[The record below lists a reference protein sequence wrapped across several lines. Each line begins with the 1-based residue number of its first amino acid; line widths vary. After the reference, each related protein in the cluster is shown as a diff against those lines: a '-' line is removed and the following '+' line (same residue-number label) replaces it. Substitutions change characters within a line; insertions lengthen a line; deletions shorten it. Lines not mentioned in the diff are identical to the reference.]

1 MFLRALRMKGFK
13 SFSRQT
19 ELVFEPGVAVVIGP
33 NGSGKSNIAD
43 AVTWVLGEQSPT
55 SIRGSSMQDLIFAGS
70 DGRRAAAAAEVELV
84 FDNSDGALSVPT
96 AEVSIGRR
104 IVRGGETTY
113 TINRAVCRLTDV
125 IELTAEM
132 GLGREMHSIIGQ
144 GKVETLLAAKPDERR
159 ALVEEAAGLGRYKR
173 RRERSEIK
181 LREVRRNL
189 ERARDLEREASLQL
203 APLRRQANAAET
215 LRGIEKELAETRGRL
230 LTGEI
235 VALDERL
242 AEERAAVASVA
253 ARRAALDERLAQT
266 EQARLA
272 EEESFARDV
281 RERER
286 RAGRALRARYLGDR
300 LAGCRRLIAQRG
312 ALLDEMRRAAEAE
325 RESLA
330 VELESGATSGEPL
343 PGGADLSVFEAGLAA
358 AEAAQSKAAALLA
371 AARGE
376 LGERRSACARQELEL
391 ETVTAR
397 RERGGRRRV
406 VVEADAGRL
415 AAEVEANDAARA
427 ALADD
432 ERLAGA
438 ILDEAAAALA
448 AAESA
453 DDAAGDE
460 AATAA
465 AALAEVTSAWQQIA
479 AERAGVEA
487 DLEHAGASLAELR
500 EVDAEVLRVAER
512 YPGVV
517 ELSAAVSCERG
528 YELALAAALAQHPGT
543 LAVSGGEDKWSVL
556 EALRSAGVLLAR
568 LLAPAHRGR
577 GQTTIA
583 FPGALPLA
591 DRVTVDAGDHLEEV
605 LSEVVVVSDLTAVPD
620 SFEGLAV
627 MRDGS
632 YYRPSTGQLG
642 LAAGVPAALVIERR
656 ARVEA
661 LVERLD
667 ALKAREA
674 RESVAA
680 AGGRAGSEALASARA
695 GAVATL
701 EAAAAALDEARRR
714 STSAAVEQRGADE
727 RARRLAEALT
737 TARTEAESL
746 DAELAALV
754 ERAETHEREAA
765 TGRAALSVS
774 EAATAAAE
782 AAHLETLGALTRAR
796 IELDERRAREQRSAD
811 ERARNDRRL
820 ESARRRLHEVESRLQ
835 GVPGATEAC
844 ADVVAAL
851 EALQSGVEP
860 LIERLSDE
868 AGEAEGRV
876 RDRVAARRLAEDEVA
891 LRREVD
897 ELGESRGAALVAVA
911 RLEERRTEV
920 AVRFDQVAEALEI
933 SVFEA
938 PQSDD
943 EAAALRSRLERLER
957 RRDGVGPVNPLAEA
971 ECARLSEHVE
981 FLREQRRDLEHSL
994 DETESLIAELTQ
1006 RIEVDFDETFAVVQG
1021 NFAHMVGILF
1031 PGGSG
1036 RLVTVA
1042 GEGDEPSGI
1051 AIEVKPA
1058 RKLGRK
1064 LALLSGGERSLVALA
1079 FLLAL
1084 LLSRTCPLYILDEV
1098 EAALDDINIGLFVS
1112 LVRDYRSKTQFL
1124 IITHQKRTMEAADL
1138 LYGVTMGPDGTS
1150 QVVSARMA
1158 EEEIDHEAGV
1168 T

>member
-55 SIRGSSMQDLIFAGS
+55 SIRGTSMQDLIFAGS

-215 LRGIEKELAETRGRL
+215 LRGIENELAETRGRL

-242 AEERAAVASVA
+242 SEERAAVASVA

-266 EQARLA
+266 ERARLA

-312 ALLDEMRRAAEAE
+312 ALLDEMHRAAEAE

-330 VELESGATSGEPL
+330 VELESGAASDQAL
-343 PGGADLSVFEAGLAA
+343 PAGGDLSAFEAGLAA
-358 AEAAQSKAAALLA
+358 AEAAQAKTAAILA

-376 LGERRSACARQELEL
+376 LAERRSACSRQELEL

-397 RERGGRRRV
+397 RERAGRRRV
-406 VVEADAGRL
+406 AVEADAGRL
-415 AAEVEANDAARA
+415 AAEAEDNETARST
-427 ALADD
+427 LADD

-438 ILDEAAAALA
+438 ALDEAAAALA
-448 AAESA
+448 DAQSAA
-453 DDAAGDE
+453 DAAGDE

-465 AALAEVTSAWQQIA
+465 AALTEVTSAWQQIA

-543 LAVSGGEDKWSVL
+543 LAVSAGEDKWSVL

-568 LLAPAHRGR
+568 LLAPAHRGGR
-577 GQTTIA
+577 QATIA

-591 DRVTVDAGDHLEEV
+591 DKVTVDVGDHLEQV
-605 LSEVVVVSDLTAVPD
+605 LAEVVVVSDLTAVPD
-620 SFEGLAV
+620 SFGGLAV

-674 RESVAA
+674 RESVATA
-680 AGGRAGSEALASARA
+680 RARARSEALASARA
-695 GAVATL
+695 GAMATL

-737 TARTEAESL
+737 AARAEAESL
-746 DAELAALV
+746 DAELGALV
-754 ERAETHEREAA
+754 ERAATHEREAA
-765 TGRAALSVS
+765 TERAALSVS

-782 AAHLETLGALTRAR
+782 AAHLETLGALARAR

-811 ERARNDRRL
+811 ERARNERRL

-835 GVPGATEAC
+835 GVPGASEAC

-851 EALQSGVEP
+851 EALQRGVEP

-876 RDRVAARRLAEDEVA
+876 RDRLAARRLAEDEVA
-891 LRREVD
+891 LRHEVD
-897 ELGESRGAALVAVA
+897 ELGENRGAALVAVA
-911 RLEERRTEV
+911 RLEERRAEV
-920 AVRFDQVAEALEI
+920 AARFDRVAEALEV

-938 PQSDD
+938 PQNDD

-1006 RIEVDFDETFAVVQG
+1006 RIEVDFDETFAVVTG

-1036 RLVTVA
+1036 RLVTVP
-1042 GEGDEPSGI
+1042 GGNDEPSGI

-1084 LLSRTCPLYILDEV
+1084 LLSKTCPLYILDEV

-1112 LVRDYRSKTQFL
+1112 LVREYRSKTQFL

>member
-1 MFLRALRMKGFK
+1 VFLRALRMKGFK

-70 DGRRAAAAAEVELV
+70 DGRRAAATAEVELV

-215 LRGIEKELAETRGRL
+215 LRGIENELAESRGRL

-242 AEERAAVASVA
+242 SEERAAVASVA

-266 EQARLA
+266 ERARLA

-330 VELESGATSGEPL
+330 VELESGAASGEAL
-343 PGGADLSVFEAGLAA
+343 PAGGDLSAFEAGLAA
-358 AEAAQSKAAALLA
+358 AAAAQAKAAALLA

-376 LGERRSACARQELEL
+376 LAERRSACARQELEL
-391 ETVTAR
+391 ETVIAR
-397 RERGGRRRV
+397 RERVGRRRV
-406 VVEADAGRL
+406 VLEADAGRL
-415 AAEVEANDAARA
+415 AAEVEGNDAARA

-438 ILDEAAAALA
+438 ALDEAAAALA
-448 AAESA
+448 GAESA
-453 DDAAGDE
+453 ADAAGDE
-460 AATAA
+460 AARAA
-465 AALAEVTSAWQQIA
+465 AALAEVTSAWQQIG

-487 DLEHAGASLAELR
+487 DLEHAGASLSELR

-543 LAVSGGEDKWSVL
+543 LAVSAGEDKWSVL

-568 LLAPAHRGR
+568 LLAPAHRSRGR
-577 GQTTIA
+577 AAIA

-591 DRVTVDAGDHLEEV
+591 DKVTVDAGDHLEQV
-605 LSEVVVVSDLTAVPD
+605 LAEVVVVSDLTAVPD

-680 AGGRAGSEALASARA
+680 AGARARSEALASARA
-695 GAVATL
+695 GAMATL

-714 STSAAVEQRGADE
+714 STSAAVEQRGAGE

-737 TARTEAESL
+737 AARTEAESL
-746 DAELAALV
+746 DAELGAVV
-754 ERAETHEREAA
+754 ERAAMHEREAA
-765 TGRAALSVS
+765 TERAALSVS

-811 ERARNDRRL
+811 ERARNERRL

-835 GVPGATEAC
+835 GAPGASEAC

-860 LIERLSDE
+860 LIERLTDE

-876 RDRVAARRLAEDEVA
+876 RDRLAARRLAEDEVA

-911 RLEERRTEV
+911 RLEERRAEV
-920 AVRFDQVAEALEI
+920 AGRFDQVAEALEI

-1006 RIEVDFDETFAVVQG
+1006 RIEVDFDETFGVVQG

-1036 RLVTVA
+1036 RLVTVS